1 VAALPRIRLVAVGGT
16 ISCVAQDASPGS
28 LPTLTAADIVE
39 ATPELAALAELELAD
54 FATIASFAV
63 TPADMRALA
72 EEVTRA
78 LDDGCAGVV
87 VTHGTDTIEESAYAL
102 ALMVPRGRPVVLT
115 GAMRGPSIPGT
126 EGEGN
131 LVAAVAVAADERF
144 GAASPVVVLND
155 EVHAARFVAKSHSTR
170 LSTFASAGAGPLG
183 EVAERRPH
191 LWYRPVW
198 EDYLGLP
205 ESLDGIDVEIVRMV
219 TGGGLAQLTGA
230 IERRPAAI
238 VIDGFGGGHVPPP
251 LVPLVAEAVAGGTPV
266 VMAPRPPGGR
276 TLERTYGMPGGE
288 MDLVGLGVIPAGH
301 LPPHKARLRLLVGL
315 ALGREP
321 STLFPI
327 S

>member
-1 VAALPRIRLVAVGGT
+1 MPALPRIRLVAVGGT
-16 ISCVAQDASPGS
+16 ISCTPSGASSGS
-28 LPTLTAADIVE
+28 LPTLTAADFVE
-39 ATPELAALAELELAD
+39 ATPVLGELADLELSD

-63 TPADMRALA
+63 TPADMHALA
-72 EEVTRA
+72 TEVVGA

-87 VTHGTDTIEESAYAL
+87 VTHGTDTIEETAYAL
-102 ALMVPRGRPVVLT
+102 ALMVPRGRPIVLT

-131 LVAAVAVAADERF
+131 LVAAVAVTADERF
-144 GAASPVVVLND
+144 GDVGPVVVLND

-183 EVAERRPH
+183 EVAERKPH
-191 LWYRPVW
+191 LWYRPAW

-205 ESLDGIDVEIVRMV
+205 ASLDGIDVEIVRMV
-219 TGGGLAQLTGA
+219 TGGGPAQLAGA

-251 LVPLVAEAVAGGTPV
+251 LVPLVAEAIAAGTPI

-276 TLERTYGMPGGE
+276 TLERTYGMVGGE
-288 MDLVGLGVIPAGH
+288 MELVGMGVIPAGH
-301 LPPHKARLRLLVGL
+301 LPPHKTRLRLLVGL

-321 STLFPI
+321 STLFPVP
-327 S
+327 

>member
-1 VAALPRIRLVAVGGT
+1 VPALPRIRLVAVGGT
-16 ISCVAQDASPGS
+16 ISCVPETAAPGTTPS
-28 LPTLTAADIVE
+28 LTAADIVE
-39 ATPELAALAELELAD
+39 ATPELATLAELELAD

-63 TPADMRALA
+63 TPANMRDLA
-72 EEVTRA
+72 AEVRRA
-78 LDDGCAGVV
+78 IDEGCDGVV

-115 GAMRGPSIPGT
+115 GAMRGPSLPGT
-126 EGEGN
+126 EGAGN
-131 LVAAVAVAADERF
+131 LVAATAVAADERF
-144 GAASPVVVLND
+144 GETGPVVVLND
-155 EVHAARFVAKSHSTR
+155 EVHAARFAAKSHSTR

-191 LWYRPVW
+191 LWFRPIW

-205 ESLDGIDVEIVRMV
+205 ASLDGIEVEIVRMV
-219 TGGGLAQLTGA
+219 SGAADSQLRDA
-230 IERRPAAI
+230 IARRPGAI

-251 LVPLVAEAVAGGTPV
+251 LVPAVADGIAAGIPI

-288 MDLVGLGVIPAGH
+288 MQLVELGVIPAGH

-315 ALGREP
+315 ALGRAP
-321 STLFPI
+321 STLFPV